1 MRTLTEEETRVMFKK
16 TGKYIRETLQL
27 LVYQSDGTYCFWLH
41 NDQVYYVRE
50 IMKLDANISG
60 DTLASP
66 GTCFRKFTKTHKALN
81 YLAPYAN
88 YKVWIKPGAEQSFV
102 FGNHVLKY
110 GLGQITENTSQYWG
124 VVVYSMADI
133 PLVDPVA
140 IVVLHQADIG
150 EYARHEETL
159 TQNEVIART
168 DSCVE
173 GLSFVSCVRVDS
185 TSMLNFV
192 NTMAS
197 SGTS

>member
-1 MRTLTEEETRVMFKK
+1 MRTLTEEVTHVMFKK
-16 TGKYIRETLQL
+16 IGKYIRETLQL
-27 LVYQSDGTYCFWLH
+27 LVYQCDGTYCFWLH

-60 DTLASP
+60 DKLVSL
-66 GTCFRKFTKTHKALN
+66 GTSLN

-88 YKVWIKPGAEQSFV
+88 YKVWIKPGAEQSFL

-110 GLGQITENTSQYWG
+110 GLGRITENTSQYWG

-133 PLVDPVA
+133 PLVDPVV
-140 IVVLHQADIG
+140 IVVHHQADIG
-150 EYARHEETL
+150 EYARHEEAL
-159 TQNEVIART
+159 TYNEVIART

-173 GLSFVSCVRVDS
+173 GPSFVSCVCVDS

-192 NTMAS
+192 NTVAS

>member
-1 MRTLTEEETRVMFKK
+1 MQTLTEEVTHVMFKK
-16 TGKYIRETLQL
+16 IGKYIRETLQL
-27 LVYQSDGTYCFWLH
+27 LVYQPDGTYCFWLH

-60 DTLASP
+60 DKPASL
-66 GTCFRKFTKTHKALN
+66 GTCFRKFTKTHKSLN
-81 YLAPYAN
+81 YLAPYAS
-88 YKVWIKPGAEQSFV
+88 YKVWIKPGAEQSFL
-102 FGNHVLKY
+102 FGNHVLKS
-110 GLGQITENTSQYWG
+110 GLGRITENTSQYRG

-133 PLVDPVA
+133 PLVDSVVT
-140 IVVLHQADIG
+140 VVLHQADIG
-150 EYARHEETL
+150 EYARQEEARTGK
-159 TQNEVIART
+159 EVIART

-173 GLSFVSCVRVDS
+173 GPSFASCVCVDS